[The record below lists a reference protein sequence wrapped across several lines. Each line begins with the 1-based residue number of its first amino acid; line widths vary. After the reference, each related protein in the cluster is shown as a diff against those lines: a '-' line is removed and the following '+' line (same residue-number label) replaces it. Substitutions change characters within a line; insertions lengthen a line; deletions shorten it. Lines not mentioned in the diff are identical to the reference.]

1 MHNRHTIDK
10 LIVQHIILWIED
22 NIESTIKIE
31 DVATI
36 TGYCRR
42 NVQLIF
48 KRYVHM
54 SLGEYIR
61 RRKIARAAALLKTST
76 LNLIDI
82 SIRLHFDS
90 QQSFTREFK
99 KILGVPPQKY
109 RNRNYWNLPYLC
121 PPYIWG
127 KAISFTFLELSE
139 MVLTTDVIP
148 GNYSCFSR
156 KETIMSYID
165 KYKADVYCISGYG
178 LQQKIG
184 DLDYRDNYI
193 ATTKNDKAHC
203 KKLTIPSGLYAK
215 FLYKGTWRDFLR
227 LPKYL
232 YLTLLP
238 AHGLAHMD
246 ACDIIHIPYPD
257 AGLVKNNEIECTYY
271 IPVTWM

>member
-1 MHNRHTIDK
+1 MYNRHAIDK
-10 LIVQHIILWIED
+10 IIVQHIILWIED
-22 NIESTIKIE
+22 NIESIIKIE
-31 DVATI
+31 DVANI
-36 TGYCRR
+36 AGYCRR
-42 NVQLIF
+42 NIQLIF

-61 RRKIARAAALLKTST
+61 RRKIARAAALLKTSA
-76 LNLIDI
+76 LNLIDV
-82 SIRLHFDS
+82 SVRLHFDS

-109 RNRNYWNLPYLC
+109 RNRNYWDLPYLC

-127 KAISFTFLELSE
+127 KAISFSFLELSE
-139 MVLTTDVIP
+139 MVLTTDMILDRH
-148 GNYSCFSR
+148 SCRSR
-156 KETIMSYID
+156 KETIMNYID
-165 KYKADVYCISGYG
+165 KHKTDVYCISGYG

-184 DLDYRDNYI
+184 DLDYRDKYI
-193 ATTKNDKAHC
+193 ATRNNEKAYG
-203 KKLTIPSGLYAK
+203 KKITTPPGLYAK

-246 ACDIIHIPYPD
+246 ACDIIHIPYSN
-257 AGLVKNNEIECTYY
+257 AGLAKNNEIECTYY
-271 IPVTWM
+271 IPVRWM